1 MTWYMILLIV
11 ILAVLVVWVIID
23 IVVTLLTYNAMK
35 VKAKQSQLAYEK
47 LKKDLGIVTDS
58 EVSFLIHPD
67 RFGEMLSSCF
77 SHNGFPR
84 YRIVLLFLRL
94 KAVIRLYKK
103 EKILQTGAAAA
114 SLTLA
119 GELAAEIG
127 AIRNHSTVKPM
138 VETDVAFAGLQ
149 VVRLYMMG
157 YSKKQEVAAPRFAS
171 ALRVDNALNGS
182 FYKYRCADDR
192 YFSAHVYYESQKAK
206 LMKALGLT
214 AKPEDF
220 NLDGLKGDKKLV
232 AAAVKNYPAEDLE
245 KLAFDCGAC
254 GCVLRSHE
262 QWQATDFGKA
272 VCEMPL
278 IRSEKVGDAPRK
290 DYGRCGEDLPLKGI
304 KVLDLTHIIAGPA
317 ASRILAEYGADV
329 LLVRRGKFVGQEQ
342 AMLELDG
349 WAGKNSIQLDFNVPE
364 QLALCKEL
372 IKKADVV
379 TYSYQNGVLDNFG
392 LSREEIHRLNPN
404 VIYGSLMCFSD
415 TVWKD
420 KPGWAPLAEDVT
432 GLSIRNGSLK
442 KPKNLNGVPLD
453 YIPGFMLAIGVLNAI
468 KQNLLAGGSY
478 NVTGSLTRTAEWL
491 HEISDEAEKKTP
503 VATATSIKRL
513 GLPQFSSVL
522 VSVPETSVGPLLYP
536 TPATVVVGQPS
547 SIPAMTFHDGQ
558 TGFSGQ

>member
-127 AIRNHSTVKPM
+127 AIRNRSTVKPV

-206 LMKALGLT
+206 LMKAL
-214 AKPEDF
+214 KI
-220 NLDGLKGDKKLV
+220 N
-232 AAAVKNYPAEDLE
+232 
-245 KLAFDCGAC
+245 
-254 GCVLRSHE
+254 
-262 QWQATDFGKA
+262 
-272 VCEMPL
+272 
-278 IRSEKVGDAPRK
+278 
-290 DYGRCGEDLPLKGI
+290 
-304 KVLDLTHIIAGPA
+304 
-317 ASRILAEYGADV
+317 
-329 LLVRRGKFVGQEQ
+329 
-342 AMLELDG
+342 
-349 WAGKNSIQLDFNVPE
+349 
-364 QLALCKEL
+364 
-372 IKKADVV
+372 
-379 TYSYQNGVLDNFG
+379 
-392 LSREEIHRLNPN
+392 
-404 VIYGSLMCFSD
+404 
-415 TVWKD
+415 
-420 KPGWAPLAEDVT
+420 
-432 GLSIRNGSLK
+432 
-442 KPKNLNGVPLD
+442 
-453 YIPGFMLAIGVLNAI
+453 
-468 KQNLLAGGSY
+468 
-478 NVTGSLTRTAEWL
+478 
-491 HEISDEAEKKTP
+491 
-503 VATATSIKRL
+503 
-513 GLPQFSSVL
+513 
-522 VSVPETSVGPLLYP
+522 
-536 TPATVVVGQPS
+536 
-547 SIPAMTFHDGQ
+547 GQ
-558 TGFSGQ
+558 TGRFQSG